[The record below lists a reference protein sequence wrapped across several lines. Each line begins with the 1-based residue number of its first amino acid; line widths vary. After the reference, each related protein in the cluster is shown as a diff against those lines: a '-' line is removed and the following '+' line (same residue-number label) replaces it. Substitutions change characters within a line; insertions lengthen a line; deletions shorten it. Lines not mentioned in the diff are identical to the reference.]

1 MNPLL
6 QHLLRSLRRLL
17 RLHLALGG
25 LSRVGA
31 VAVAVAT
38 GSWLLDWW
46 LRLGIAQRGLLGT
59 LAIII
64 MGVAVWRFLLR
75 PVSRRLGDADLALA
89 LEQAFPQFGDRLVTV
104 VEGDKAASEISPALL
119 EHVASEAAQIAAG
132 VRPARALD
140 GRRLAQNLAWG
151 GAALALVALL
161 VSLYPRELGI
171 WWQRNVLLRN
181 VDWPR
186 ATQLE
191 VLGVRG
197 DAIRLVRGAPLD
209 IVVAASGRA
218 IPDAVRLVMDYEQSG
233 RFRETLAPTGRG
245 RFAKHFDAVVESFQ
259 FRAVGGDGE
268 TSAIRVE
275 LVDPPML
282 RDVRLK
288 LTYPAYTRQPP
299 RELRASEGAVE
310 AVIGTELELRGV
322 STKPLQSAAVFFG
335 DKPLAGV
342 TVQSATNVAAKLT
355 VRDSGPVRVALEGA
369 DRLRAERALAFALYA
384 QPDRPPTAR
393 LALSGIGDKITPV
406 AALPIAAEARDDFG
420 VAALN
425 LAWQTNSGAWVSV
438 PLAGATAGGAESRL
452 ETRWPVE
459 QVKAVEGSTLSLRLV
474 ATDAATPPGRG
485 ASQPLS
491 LRVVSAAEL
500 LADLNRRQKEYR
512 AEFERLARKHREAL
526 DAMKLLKENPKSE
539 IRNPKEARNPKSEE
553 TLSLSRLA
561 VLVADEREAGNGCAS
576 MSELFRRILEE
587 QLNNRVGTAA
597 EQQRLRARVI
607 EPLLVVSKQL
617 LGPVVE
623 PLGAVT
629 PSQTAPLETATT
641 AAQAAY
647 DQMRAILA
655 EMLRGET
662 LADAVAALREILKD
676 QDQLNETTRKALEA
690 EIQRLLKGP

>member
-1 MNPLL
+1 MNQRL

-31 VAVAVAT
+31 VAVAVAA

-46 LRLGIAQRGLLGT
+46 LRLGTAQRGLLGT
-59 LAIII
+59 GAIII
-64 MGVAVWRFLLR
+64 LGIAAWRFLLR
-75 PVSRRLGDADLALA
+75 PVSCRLGDADLALA

-104 VEGDKAASEISPALL
+104 VEGGKAASEISPALL
-119 EHVASEAAQIAAG
+119 ERVAAEAAQIAAT

-151 GAALALVALL
+151 ATALVVAAVL
-161 VSLYPRELGI
+161 VSLYPRELAI

-209 IVVAASGRA
+209 IVVAASGRS
-218 IPDAVRLVMDYEQSG
+218 IPDSVRLELNYEQSG

-245 RFAKHFDAVVESFQ
+245 RFTKHFDAVVESFS

-268 TSAIRVE
+268 TASVRVE

-282 RDVRLK
+282 RDVRLR
-288 LTYPAYTRQPP
+288 LVYPAYTRQQP
-299 RELRASEGAVE
+299 REYRASEGGVE
-310 AVIGTELELRGV
+310 AVIGTELELRGT

-335 DKPLAGV
+335 DKPLGGV
-342 TVQSATNVAAKLT
+342 AVQSATNLT
-355 VRDSGPVRVALEGA
+355 ARFTVQASGPVRVALEDA
-369 DRLRAERALAFALYA
+369 EKLRSGRALVFALYA

-406 AALPIAAEARDDFG
+406 ATLPVAAEARDDFG
-420 VAALN
+420 VAALS
-425 LAWQTNSGAWVSV
+425 LAWQTNGGAWASA
-438 PLAGATAGGAESRL
+438 PLASANLGGAEARL
-452 ETRWPVE
+452 ETRWQVE
-459 QVKAVEGSTLSLRLV
+459 QVKVAEGSTLSLRLE
-474 ATDAATPPGRG
+474 AADAATPPGRG
-485 ASQPLS
+485 QSQPLA

-512 AEFERLARKHREAL
+512 AEFERLTRKHREAL
-526 DAMKLLKENPKSE
+526 DAMKLMKERAANNQPPSPGQ
-539 IRNPKEARNPKSEE
+539 IAP
-553 TLSLSRLA
+553 
-561 VLVADEREAGNGCAS
+561 LVADEREVGNGCQN
-576 MSELFRRILEE
+576 MSELFRRVLEE
-587 QLNNRVGTAA
+587 QLNNRVGTAP
-597 EQQRLRARVI
+597 EQERLRARVI
-607 EPLLVVSKQL
+607 EPLAAVGKQL

-623 PLGAVT
+623 PLSVVT
-629 PSQTAPLETATT
+629 PSQTAPLE
-641 AAQAAY
+641 AAIANSESAY
-647 DQMRAILA
+647 GQMRAILA

-662 LADAVAALREILKD
+662 LADAIAALREILKE
-676 QDQLNETTRKALEA
+676 QGQLNEATRKALEA